1 MKIGVDSS
9 VLIAGVHANHPR
21 HAVAAAWLIRNIP
34 LHSLMVTH
42 HSILESY
49 AVLTRLPGELR
60 LSGSEAKQLLD
71 SSIRANMEVA
81 DFNASSIWDCIDS
94 LVNRSA
100 IGGNSYDLFS
110 AEILLQS
117 GAEAIATFNVRRFEG
132 VASLMT
138 ISDPSKST
146 CKT

>member
-9 VLIAGVHANHPR
+9 VLIAGVHANHPL
-21 HAVAAAWLIRNIP
+21 HAVAAEWLIRNIP

-42 HSILESY
+42 HSVLESY
-49 AVLTRLPGELR
+49 AVLTRLPWELR

-81 DFNASSIWDCIDS
+81 DFNAASIWNCIDS

-117 GAEAIATFNVRRFEG
+117 GVEAIATFNIRHFAG
-132 VASLMT
+132 FASLMA
-138 ISDPSKST
+138 IIDPSKST
-146 CKT
+146 ER